1 MIDISISN
9 LSKEFE
15 VGKKIL
21 DGLTFQ
27 VDQGERVGLLGKNGA
42 GKTTLFKV
50 LTGELDWDEAKCMW
64 PPAKGWASSH
74 RSRFTRPPTP
84 WRMCFRR
91 PLTGFTPWR
100 PRWPAS
106 PSDGRRHRPR
116 PAQAVRRPHRR
127 F

>member
-27 VDQGERVGLLGKNGA
+27 VDQGERVALLGTNGA

-50 LTGELDWDEAKCMW
+50 LTGELDWDECRMMQRLRWSVSLVLTDRDLCAW
-64 PPAKGWASSH
+64 VIL
-74 RSRFTRPPTP
+74 RS
-84 WRMCFRR
+84 
-91 PLTGFTPWR
+91 LI
-100 PRWPAS
+100 
-106 PSDGRRHRPR
+106 
-116 PAQAVRRPHRR
+116 
-127 F
+127 